1 MDLGYHTAGTI
12 ITLKADTEN
21 TFHMT
26 AYGMDEDCLGD
37 LIRRLNTNTLNIEE
51 MDSDTLKGTVTAD
64 ADGYLVLSIPYDPG
78 FTILVDGVKTEA
90 SLFEDMMIAVPMTAG
105 THSISLE
112 YYPQGMTAGIA
123 VTLCSVVIFTT
134 ICILKA
140 KKRIGIF

>member
-51 MDSDTLKGTVTAD
+51 MDSDTLKGTITAD

-78 FTILVDGVKTEA
+78 FTILVDGEKTEA
-90 SLFEDMMIAVPMTAG
+90 SLFEDMMIAIP
-105 THSISLE
+105 
-112 YYPQGMTAGIA
+112 
-123 VTLCSVVIFTT
+123 
-134 ICILKA
+134 
-140 KKRIGIF
+140 